1 MLDSCNIS
9 TDDIIDTIGTVQETN
24 LRFLNERL
32 KQHWCLGK
40 NIILCWSVHEEGVQ
54 ILLAPHHYLGNFSA
68 SLNESSPTDRLDA
81 LNGRFIRRL
90 ISGSRQLS
98 SDELRG
104 TARRF
109 QLVPVVI
116 RLPVILEKNHA
127 VFEAVDQCVQ
137 RYSINYVKSRAVLLF
152 DIVDFSLVSPFEQ
165 TSQLNSLSY
174 SLNAASKKLLDRNIN
189 INFSRTT
196 TGDGYYVWSRDP
208 TPEGNAN
215 LFYFML
221 LVLADN
227 AISQSQAVGNTVP
240 HIRTGFHVGSHFEFY
255 QVEGVSPGMDS
266 YIVGDVTIELAR
278 MLEQAQ
284 SGQVFVGEID
294 TWLPTSGREGAYLVA
309 VDSQSFVDRI
319 SRRSDFLNGLE
330 VAGDYLEFIHCYL
343 SGETGACAGQSVK
356 RFRITD
362 KHGLSRSV
370 YNLKIN
376 IRTTMGRS
384 LILGVIAR
392 DSQKHQ
398 EVAGLASVSWS
409 RARPAATI
417 TRDDF

>member
-1 MLDSCNIS
+1 MLDYCNIPADS
-9 TDDIIDTIGTVQETN
+9 MTDVIGTVQETN
-24 LRFLNERL
+24 LRFLDERL
-32 KQHWCLGK
+32 KYHWCLGK
-40 NIILCWSVHEEGVQ
+40 NIILCWAVHKDGVQ
-54 ILLAPHHYLGNFSA
+54 ILLAPHYYLGNFSA
-68 SLNESSPTDRLDA
+68 SLNDCSPPDRLDA

-98 SDELRG
+98 EDEFQG

-109 QLVPVVI
+109 QLAPEVI
-116 RLPVILEKNHA
+116 RLPVMLAKSNV
-127 VFEAVDQCVQ
+127 VFDAVDQCVQ
-137 RYSINYVKSRAVLLF
+137 RYSINYVKSRAVMLF

-174 SLNAASKKLLDRNIN
+174 SLNAASKKLLDRDIN

-208 TPEGNAN
+208 SPEGNAN

-255 QVEGVSPGMDS
+255 QVEGVNPGMNS

-278 MLEQAQ
+278 MLDQAQ
-284 SGQVFVGEID
+284 PGQVFVGEMD

-309 VDSQSFVDRI
+309 VDSQNFVDRI

-330 VAGDYLEFIHCYL
+330 VAGEHLEFIHCYL
-343 SGETGACAGQSVK
+343 SGETGACAGQSVR

-362 KHGLSRSV
+362 KHGLCRDV
-370 YNLKIN
+370 YNLRIN
-376 IRTTMGRS
+376 IRTSIGRS
-384 LILGVIAR
+384 LILGTTAR
-392 DSQKHQ
+392 DSQKQ
-398 EVAGLASVSWS
+398 QVAGLASMSWS
-409 RARPAATI
+409 RAKPTTTAGR
-417 TRDDF
+417 RDS